1 MHSRR
6 LFPRFAQYQIGT
18 PPESGTRGAGRR
30 RFALY
35 AANMRAIF
43 PFLGFFRPR
52 QVTGLFGLQVAL
64 GVSVAVAAGTGI
76 AAGQTVAAFSSSS
89 AASSSSVVQQ
99 LDAANLEP
107 RLVGDSSSLLAAP
120 SPAPRGA
127 SVFPTP
133 GAIPTRPVRPF
144 SQIGIAAHVGLSGA
158 GFDTAT
164 PLSRH
169 FNLRTGADFFSYAD
183 SFTEQGANVDV
194 NLRLRTGHAMID
206 WFPFRNGFHVSPMVN
221 FGDNNAVRA
230 TVLVPAGSTITLS
243 GTNYISSLTDP
254 LHGSGSVGFRKTSPG
269 LTVGWGNIV
278 PRSNKHLSFPVEL
291 GFYYQGQP
299 TLKVAFTGSACDP
312 SQPAAIGC
320 ESVTNDASFQ
330 QSLTEFT
337 ARNNHNLSYASFFP
351 VLSTGIGYSF

>member
-1 MHSRR
+1 V
-6 LFPRFAQYQIGT
+6 ATII
-18 PPESGTRGAGRR
+18 GAG
-30 RFALY
+30 
-35 AANMRAIF
+35 
-43 PFLGFFRPR
+43 
-52 QVTGLFGLQVAL
+52 
-64 GVSVAVAAGTGI
+64 
-76 AAGQTVAAFSSSS
+76 
-89 AASSSSVVQQ
+89 
-99 LDAANLEP
+99 
-107 RLVGDSSSLLAAP
+107 
-120 SPAPRGA
+120 
-127 SVFPTP
+127 

-144 SQIGIAAHVGLSGA
+144 SQIGIAAHVGLAGI

-169 FNLRTGADFFSYAD
+169 FNLRTGADFFGYSDA
-183 SFTEQGANVDV
+183 FAEQGANVNV
-194 NLRLRTGHAMID
+194 NLQLRTGHAMLD

-221 FGDNNAVRA
+221 FGDNNTVRA

-254 LHGSGSVGFRKTSPG
+254 LRGSGSVGFRKTSPG

-312 SQPAAIGC
+312 SQPASIGC
-320 ESVTNDASFQ
+320 ESVNNDTSFQ

-351 VLSTGIGYSF
+351 VFSTGIGYSF